1 MKENK
6 DNNIKPDAQSTSLL
20 NGKLFKFK
28 KNTSTVKRF
37 GDENSGP
44 FNSLI
49 NLEPE
54 QVQNATE

>member
-6 DNNIKPDAQSTSLL
+6 NINIQSEGMTSSLL

-28 KNTSTVKRF
+28 KGANNTRKF
-37 GDENSGP
+37 GEEAKGL

-54 QVQNATE
+54 

>member
-6 DNNIKPDAQSTSLL
+6 DVNIKSEGQTSLL

-28 KNTSTVKRF
+28 KGPNNVRRF
-37 GDENSGP
+37 GEEATGV

-54 QVQNATE
+54 QV